1 MTNQNDDFK
10 PEEPILNENEEE
22 IKTEKKSKFDE
33 FIDSAKGFV
42 KDAKLQEKFDVL
54 KEKTEEVVES
64 AAKKIDEI
72 RKDEELKEKLNKVK
86 ENVVDATEKVV
97 DKIKE
102 NEELTKTLTNI
113 KDTTVDVA
121 KRSAGFVSEKIE
133 EIRENPDVQRN
144 VEKAKDKTID
154 IAEKAVDGL
163 KKWLRPEEVAPND
176 EPANETVVEE
186 DEVKEA

>member
-1 MTNQNDDFK
+1 MTNQNDEFN

-22 IKTEKKSKFDE
+22 IKPEKKSKFDE

-176 EPANETVVEE
+176 EPTNETVVEE